1 MVTSKYIFRRTK
13 EKMLNELVANNTKK
27 YYHLVRLIEDTD
39 EKIFFISIISEIANG
54 IFDFYLDINRT
65 NNVFYMNINRIN
77 EKLIKEIFVLN
88 SMFFLLKILD
98 ETEDAEKTYITYN
111 MQKVFKYSKKDKRT
125 FSKYQKLYDEDIDSF
140 TIKFIHNFSKKFF
153 STKDANK
160 MEFAYI
166 DYYLENSYKEFRSV
180 YVKSVV

>member
-27 YYHLVRLIEDTD
+27 YYSLVRLIEDTD
-39 EKIFFISIISEIANG
+39 EKIFFISMISEIANG

-65 NNVFYMNINRIN
+65 NNVFYMNINKIN

-98 ETEDAEKTYITYN
+98 ESEESEKAYLTSN
-111 MQKVFKYSKKDKRT
+111 VQKVFKYTKKDKKS
-125 FSKYQKLYDEDIDSF
+125 FNKYQKLYDDDIDNF
-140 TIKFIHNFSKKFF
+140 TIKFIHSFSKKFF
-153 STKDANK
+153 STKDTNK

-180 YVKSVV
+180 YIKSVV